1 MADMKVCQIDTR
13 KLWLS
18 QKEAAKYLGVSKD
31 WLRDR
36 RNEGK
41 LHYSVVG
48 NTIFYIKSEIDNI
61 VISGAISG
69 KQFFKKATLYKSSEA
84 FRTL

>member
-1 MADMKVCQIDTR
+1 MNNTEMKVCQIDTR

-36 RNEGK
+36 RNEG
-41 LHYSVVG
+41 
-48 NTIFYIKSEIDNI
+48 
-61 VISGAISG
+61 
-69 KQFFKKATLYKSSEA
+69 
-84 FRTL
+84 

>member
-1 MADMKVCQIDTR
+1 MKDKSEMKVCQIDTR

-36 RNEGK
+36 RNDGK

-48 NTIFYIKSEIDNI
+48 NTIFYIKSEIDKLI
-61 VISGAISG
+61 ISGAISG
-69 KQFFKKATLYKSSEA
+69 
-84 FRTL
+84 RTLFIKETQLR